1 MPRISKV
8 TTRRGDDGETN
19 LGSHERVLKDVQ
31 RVQAYGTVDE
41 LNSVIGLAL
50 AFDLGGSLF
59 GTLRRVQNELLD
71 VGADLAMPP
80 RADEDSARRVNR
92 DDVLRLEADQSEL
105 QSNLEPLQNFV
116 LPGGSPAVASL
127 HLARTVCR
135 RAEREV
141 VTLAR
146 TEPINREVLRYLNRL
161 SDLLFVA
168 ARAQANEDAVSEPVW
183 RPRESA
189 SGGASPSVR

>member
-1 MPRISKV
+1 MPRINRV
-8 TTRRGDDGETN
+8 TTRRGDEGETS
-19 LGSHERVLKDVQ
+19 LGNHERVLKDAQ

-41 LNSVIGLAL
+41 LNAVIGLAL
-50 AFDLGGSLF
+50 GFDLGGSLPRI
-59 GTLRRVQNELLD
+59 LRRVQNELLD

-80 RADEDSARRVNR
+80 RTDEDSARRVDS
-92 DDVLRLEADQSEL
+92 DDVVRLEADQSAL
-105 QSNLEPLQNFV
+105 RSNLEPLQNFV

-146 TEPINREVLRYLNRL
+146 YEPMNREVLRYLNRL
-161 SDLLFVA
+161 SDLLFIA
-168 ARAQANEDAVSEPVW
+168 ARAQATGEAVSEPVW
-183 RPRESA
+183 RPRASA
-189 SGGASPSVR
+189 KGDASTSFS